1 MGLFDFYSD
10 SDDSFDMTR
19 DYIGKHGE
27 FDRNDEDR
35 AACEDIFE
43 MRVNDSDADVESHFG
58 WENKLNYDSDGYAD
72 EEGGF

>member
-10 SDDSFDMTR
+10 SDDSFDMTGA
-19 DYIGKHGE
+19 YIGKHGE

-72 EEGGF
+72 EEDGY